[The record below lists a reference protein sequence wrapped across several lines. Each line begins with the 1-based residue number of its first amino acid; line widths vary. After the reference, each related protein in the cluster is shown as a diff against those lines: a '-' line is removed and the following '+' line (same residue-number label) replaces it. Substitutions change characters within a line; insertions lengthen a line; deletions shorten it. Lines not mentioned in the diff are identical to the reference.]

1 MAQNRVII
9 FMYTV
14 PDSVVSLNSQF
25 NSGIFNTV
33 IDSDGNP
40 VLDDKGKK
48 VKPTKRQIDGYIV
61 DENEEYILPKRLCH
75 DENYLLYLCRG
86 EEDTSATVQT
96 ILDSSYEMKSS
107 EYRAMR
113 SDPMSEWYIKPEVL
127 I

>member
-1 MAQNRVII
+1 MPQNRVII
-9 FMYTV
+9 FMPTV

-25 NSGIFNTV
+25 NSGIFNK
-33 IDSDGNP
+33 DR
-40 VLDDKGKK
+40 
-48 VKPTKRQIDGYIV
+48 TKRQIDGYIV

-86 EEDTSATVQT
+86 EVDPAATVQT

-113 SDPMSEWYIKPEVL
+113 SDPMSEWYVEPEVL